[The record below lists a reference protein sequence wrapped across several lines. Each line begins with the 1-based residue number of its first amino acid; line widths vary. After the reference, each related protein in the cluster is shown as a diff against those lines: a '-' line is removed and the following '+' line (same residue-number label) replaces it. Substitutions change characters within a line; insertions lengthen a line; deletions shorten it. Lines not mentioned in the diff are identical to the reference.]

1 VAFTTA
7 LLDANVLHPM
17 VLCDLL
23 IRLAQRGLYRALWT
37 REILA
42 EVVATVL
49 RRRPDLS
56 AELLQKRT
64 AAMQAALQDATIE
77 GYEALVPSLPELGAD
92 AHVAAAA
99 LFGQADVIVTSNIR
113 DFPEHVLDR
122 YGIAALLPDDFLG
135 LQWWV
140 DPAAVA
146 ETLVQQAYGAAT
158 ADAGGHPHTPPVH
171 GAFFREDGARVRGV
185 PLRAEVTDLR
195 PEQCGYRGLQC
206 GVGAGPT

>member
-56 AELLQKRT
+56 IELLRRRT
-64 AAMQAALQDATIE
+64 EAMQTTLQDATVE
-77 GYEALVPSLPELGAD
+77 GYEALVPSLHELGAD
-92 AHVAAAA
+92 AHVVAAAV
-99 LFGQADVIVTSNIR
+99 FSHADIIVTSNVR
-113 DFPEHVLDR
+113 DFPERVLDR

-135 LQWWV
+135 QQWWV
-140 DPAAVA
+140 DPVAVA
-146 ETLVQQAYGAAT
+146 DTLVQQARGT
-158 ADAGGHPHTPPVH
+158 TRPPLTPDDILTRLRFMAPSFVTV
-171 GAFFREDGARVRGV
+171 VRAS
-185 PLRAEVTDLR
+185 AEYRSALKSR
-195 PEQCGYRGLQC
+195 P
-206 GVGAGPT
+206 

>member
-42 EVVATVL
+42 EVIATVL

-56 AELLQKRT
+56 VELLRKRT
-64 AAMQAALQDATIE
+64 EAMQAALQDAMVE
-77 GYEALVPSLPELGAD
+77 GYEALIPTLHELGAD
-92 AHVAAAA
+92 AHVVAAAV
-99 LFGQADVIVTSNIR
+99 FGQADIIVTSNVR
-113 DFPEHVLDR
+113 DFPERVLDR

-140 DPAAVA
+140 DPLAVA
-146 ETLVQQAYGAAT
+146 DTLLQQARGT
-158 ADAGGHPHTPPVH
+158 TRPPLTPDDILTRLRFMAPSFVKV
-171 GAFFREDGARVRGV
+171 VRAS
-185 PLRAEVTDLR
+185 AE
-195 PEQCGYRGLQC
+195 YRS
-206 GVGAGPT
+206 AMKSRT

>member
-1 VAFTTA
+1 VAFTTG

-42 EVVATVL
+42 EVIATVL

-56 AELLQKRT
+56 VELLRKRT
-64 AAMQAALQDATIE
+64 EAMQAALQDATVD
-77 GYEALVPSLPELGAD
+77 GYEALIPTLHELGAD
-92 AHVAAAA
+92 AHVVAAAV
-99 LFGQADVIVTSNIR
+99 FGQADIIVTSNVR
-113 DFPEHVLDR
+113 DFPQRVLDR

-140 DPAAVA
+140 DPLAVA
-146 ETLVQQAYGAAT
+146 DTLLQQARGT
-158 ADAGGHPHTPPVH
+158 TRPPLAPDDILTRLRFMAPSFVKV
-171 GAFFREDGARVRGV
+171 VRAS
-185 PLRAEVTDLR
+185 AE
-195 PEQCGYRGLQC
+195 YRSAQKSQ
-206 GVGAGPT
+206 T

>member
-1 VAFTTA
+1 MAFTTA

-56 AELLQKRT
+56 IELLRKRT
-64 AAMQAALQDATIE
+64 AAMQAALQDATVE
-77 GYEALVPSLPELGAD
+77 GYETLVPALHELGAD
-92 AHVAAAA
+92 AHVVAAAVI
-99 LFGQADVIVTSNIR
+99 GQADIIVTSNIR
-113 DFPEHVLDR
+113 DFPERVLDP
-122 YGIAALLPDDFLG
+122 YGIAVLLPDDFLVQ
-135 LQWWV
+135 QWWV

-146 ETLVQQAYGAAT
+146 DTLVQQARGT
-158 ADAGGHPHTPPVH
+158 TRPPLTP
-171 GAFFREDGARVRGV
+171 DDILTRVRFMAPAFV
-185 PLRAEVTDLR
+185 RLVRASGE
-195 PEQCGYRGLQC
+195 YRS
-206 GVGAGPT
+206 AMKSRT

>member
-1 VAFTTA
+1 MAFTTA

-56 AELLQKRT
+56 IELLRKRT
-64 AAMQAALQDATIE
+64 AAMQAALQDATVE
-77 GYEALVPSLPELGAD
+77 GYETLVPALHELGSD
-92 AHVAAAA
+92 AHVVAAAV
-99 LFGQADVIVTSNIR
+99 FGQADIIVTSNIR
-113 DFPEHVLDR
+113 DFPERVLDP
-122 YGIAALLPDDFLG
+122 YGIAALLPDDFLVQ
-135 LQWWV
+135 QWWV

-146 ETLVQQAYGAAT
+146 DTLVQQARGT
-158 ADAGGHPHTPPVH
+158 TRPPLTPDDILTRLRFMAP
-171 GAFFREDGARVRGV
+171 AFVRLV
-185 PLRAEVTDLR
+185 RASAE
-195 PEQCGYRGLQC
+195 YRSALKSR
-206 GVGAGPT
+206 T